1 MTSAG
6 SRAFASRGD
15 DCVVLKSVFSK
26 EIVHMMSTDP
36 LFFIS
41 LAVGIALAGLE
52 VFATRIV
59 DSPMATHFTMFT
71 PAALWLMLLIGIL
84 GAYGKRG
91 LWLFAAA
98 PFALFFPLIW
108 AWLYF
113 VCECS
118 IFQEG

>member
-6 SRAFASRGD
+6 SRAFAPGED
-15 DCVVLKSVFSK
+15 DCVVPKSVYSK
-26 EIVHMMSTDP
+26 DMPMRLDP